1 MAGCCL
7 SLVLLLTLVIVSV
20 SNGTFD
26 GLVKHTIEYTPFW
39 CVVVDFVLTGNVY
52 KNETFP
58 TQKICKRACRTDPK
72 CISINFQ
79 LRGGQCEFS
88 SANHANSSGGLS
100 GKTGWIYIYN
110 SRKEQICAAVGI
122 EKMRGCKG
130 RDRINWPSGVYGL
143 PTPTS
148 GCPTGVI
155 WETGSRYQD
164 TEDTG
169 SYNYWYPST
178 GIHLLGPYG
187 KDDMTQNFCMKTRDH
202 TDEAEG
208 DWPQGRY
215 CVFKYGPNCP
225 KMMSSGFIF
234 WDDEDSNNHNE
245 VQGTVPSGVYDQDTL
260 IYYCCMTDGD
270 VSQPISL
277 PTQNPFYLFPYN
289 SEQCQ
294 TVQGMEAT
302 QEYFRWDEQD
312 YQLREDKSGGSHPY
326 LTARSTD
333 TSPRD
338 NIVHYCY
345 YEAIE
350 SLIR

>member
-1 MAGCCL
+1 MAGCL
-7 SLVLLLTLVIVSV
+7 SLALLFTLVIISV

-58 TQKICKRACRTDPK
+58 RQKICKRACHTDPK

-100 GKTGWIYIYN
+100 EKNGWIYIYN
-110 SRKEQICAAVGI
+110 SRKEPTCAGIRI
-122 EKMRGCKG
+122 EKRRGCKG
-130 RDRINWPSGVYGL
+130 KDRRIWPSGVYGL
-143 PTPTS
+143 PKPTS
-148 GCPTGVI
+148 GCPTNSGVI
-155 WETGSRYQD
+155 WETGSRLQD
-164 TEDTG
+164 TENGG
-169 SYNYWYPST
+169 SSNAWST
-178 GIHLLGPYG
+178 GIQLLGPYERN
-187 KDDMTQNFCMKTRDH
+187 DMTQNFCMKTRDH

-215 CVFKYGPNCP
+215 CVFKYGPSCP
-225 KMMSSGFIF
+225 KMMTSGFIF
-234 WDDEDSNNHNE
+234 WNDEDSNNHND
-245 VQGTVPSGVYDQDTL
+245 VQGIVPIGVYDQDTR
-260 IYYCCMTDGD
+260 IDYCCMTDGD

-294 TVQGMEAT
+294 AVQGMNAT
-302 QEYFRWDEQD
+302 QEYFFWDE
-312 YQLREDKSGGSHPY
+312 EDIPTYENKTGGSHPY
-326 LTARSTD
+326 HIIKQSNHGLA
-333 TSPRD
+333 D
-338 NIVHYCY
+338 NKIVHYCH
-345 YEAIE
+345 YEAI
-350 SLIR
+350 

>member
-1 MAGCCL
+1 MAGCFF
-7 SLVLLLTLVIVSV
+7 SLVFLLTLVIISV

-26 GLVKHTIEYTPFW
+26 GLVKHTIESTPFW

-58 TQKICKRACRTDPK
+58 RQKICKRACHTDPK

-100 GKTGWIYIYN
+100 EKTGWIYIYN
-110 SRKEQICAAVGI
+110 SRKEHSCAGAGVD
-122 EKMRGCKG
+122 KAQHKG
-130 RDRINWPSGVYGL
+130 EDRKNWPSGVYGL

-148 GCPTGVI
+148 GCPNNSGVI
-155 WETGSRYQD
+155 WETGSRYHD
-164 TEDTG
+164 TENGG
-169 SYNYWYPST
+169 SSNAWST
-178 GIHLLGPYG
+178 GIQLLGPYERN
-187 KDDMTQNFCMKTRDH
+187 DMTQNFCMKTRDH

-208 DWPQGRY
+208 DWPQGSY
-215 CVFKYGPNCP
+215 CVFKYGPSCP
-225 KMMSSGFIF
+225 RMMTSGFIF

-245 VQGTVPSGVYDQDTL
+245 VQGTVPSGVYDQDTR
-260 IYYCCMTDGD
+260 IDYCCMTDGD

-294 TVQGMEAT
+294 AVQGMNAT
-302 QEYFRWDEQD
+302 REYFRWDE
-312 YQLREDKSGGSHPY
+312 EDDPISSRDKTWGSHPY
-326 LTARSTD
+326 QTRVPSSINGAA
-333 TSPRD
+333 D
-338 NIVHYCY
+338 NSILYYCH
-345 YEAIE
+345 YEAI
-350 SLIR
+350 